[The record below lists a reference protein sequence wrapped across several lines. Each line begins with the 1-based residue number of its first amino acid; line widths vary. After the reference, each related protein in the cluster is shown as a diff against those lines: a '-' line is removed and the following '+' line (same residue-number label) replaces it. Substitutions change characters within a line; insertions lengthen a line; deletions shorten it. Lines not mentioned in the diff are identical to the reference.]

1 MSLAILGST
10 LGFVVLI
17 STARTR
23 ILDVQL
29 QEETKRIIA
38 AMYQSEND
46 TFNATRGL
54 SRDPALIASLLE
66 DTSGSDNILA
76 MDSRAVAVRSRF
88 RLDQVLILNQANQVR
103 VNLATSSLLSTLSL
117 YDSPEMAACH
127 DDVHS
132 AVLHRDDRWL
142 LVGCAPILAAINDDR
157 GLRREMIG
165 TVYTVLDISKRLDTI
180 RRELG
185 LEAAIALKDAPLRQL
200 YTTQT
205 RERRLIDDSSVIYSQ
220 NDSRIQLVPFPI
232 GDPEAT
238 IEVSYNER
246 EINQIVGMGFWF
258 ALGAG
263 MVFLLLMLL
272 AVGYWLARSFTSPIL
287 NLAEAAKKV
296 AAGDLTLSLPV
307 TSNDEIGTL
316 TQSFNTM
323 IQGLREREA
332 VEHQREEAERE
343 RELAEAANQAKSLFL
358 ANMSHELRTPLNA
371 IIGYS
376 EMLTEDALDSGLDDL
391 IPDLNHI
398 HDAGTH
404 LLLLINDVLD
414 ISKIEAGKMELY
426 LETFDIS
433 TMLQAIVSTI
443 QPTFTQK
450 GNLLEVTCPED
461 IGTMYADETKVRQ
474 GIVNLL
480 SNANKFTDTGQVTL
494 TVSTHIDAFGQEH
507 GQAGEA
513 RGNVPKGGS
522 LGGNGHAQEYVLF
535 TVTDTGIGMS
545 QEQLLGIFD
554 PFTQA
559 DSSTTRKY
567 GGTGL
572 GLAITRNFCHMM
584 GGDVQVESKPGE
596 GSTFRML
603 LPMTVV
609 LPDSR

>member
-1 MSLAILGST
+1 
-10 LGFVVLI
+10 
-17 STARTR
+17 
-23 ILDVQL
+23 
-29 QEETKRIIA
+29 
-38 AMYQSEND
+38 
-46 TFNATRGL
+46 
-54 SRDPALIASLLE
+54 
-66 DTSGSDNILA
+66 
-76 MDSRAVAVRSRF
+76 
-88 RLDQVLILNQANQVR
+88 
-103 VNLATSSLLSTLSL
+103 
-117 YDSPEMAACH
+117 
-127 DDVHS
+127 
-132 AVLHRDDRWL
+132 
-142 LVGCAPILAAINDDR
+142 
-157 GLRREMIG
+157 
-165 TVYTVLDISKRLDTI
+165 
-180 RRELG
+180 
-185 LEAAIALKDAPLRQL
+185 
-200 YTTQT
+200 
-205 RERRLIDDSSVIYSQ
+205 
-220 NDSRIQLVPFPI
+220 
-232 GDPEAT
+232 
-238 IEVSYNER
+238 
-246 EINQIVGMGFWF
+246 MGFWF

-450 GNLLEVTCPED
+450 GNILTVTCPED
-461 IGTMYADETKVRQ
+461 IGTMYADK
-474 GIVNLL
+474 
-480 SNANKFTDTGQVTL
+480 
-494 TVSTHIDAFGQEH
+494 
-507 GQAGEA
+507 
-513 RGNVPKGGS
+513 RGKRTAMYPKGG
-522 LGGNGHAQEYVLF
+522 L
-535 TVTDTGIGMS
+535 
-545 QEQLLGIFD
+545 
-554 PFTQA
+554 
-559 DSSTTRKY
+559 
-567 GGTGL
+567 
-572 GLAITRNFCHMM
+572 
-584 GGDVQVESKPGE
+584 
-596 GSTFRML
+596 
-603 LPMTVV
+603 
-609 LPDSR
+609 